1 MAPDAAVG
9 YHWAVDPVMNAM
21 HSNRQR
27 RRAAAHPGAG
37 RRSRARIASPGRQ
50 LGAASRNGTSAFDH

>member
-1 MAPDAAVG
+1 MAPGAAVG
-9 YHWAVDPVMNAM
+9 YHRAVDPAMNAM

-37 RRSRARIASPGRQ
+37 RRSGARIASPGRQ
-50 LGAASRNGTSAFDH
+50 LEAASRNGTSAFDH